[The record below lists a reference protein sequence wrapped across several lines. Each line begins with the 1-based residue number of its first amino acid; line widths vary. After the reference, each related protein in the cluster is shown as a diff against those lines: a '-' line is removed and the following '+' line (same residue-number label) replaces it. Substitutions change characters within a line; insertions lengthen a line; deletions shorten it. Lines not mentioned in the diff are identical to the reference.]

1 MARYIATVEYDAGEY
16 WISFPGIQKAG
27 SHAKRVEDI
36 IPHARNFLN
45 DWTKYGRPPASLD
58 DALIDPN
65 APFDGVRLVVFE
77 WEPPPKAPKAK
88 EAA

>member
-36 IPHARNFLN
+36 IPHARKFLN
-45 DWTKYGRPPASLD
+45 GRTKYGAPPPPSLD
-58 DALIDPN
+58 DALSAPI
-65 APFDGVRLVVFE
+65 APFEGTKLVVFE
-77 WEPPPKAPKAK
+77 WEASDWCA
-88 EAA
+88 